1 MTRRFLFLTSV
12 MVGMALQGLGQ
23 TKVILPKF
31 QKIVKVDAG
40 VNIRKAPSASSQKLI
55 EYYDPENEGG
65 ESSGV
70 TVKWEE
76 AKDRRYKPK
85 AVNADAVPVVGEVGD
100 WYKVYYSNGYDW
112 GGESFSGIA
121 YIAKKFCHDAEVT
134 PVQFTP
140 SRKTQK
146 YKNYFIETDNSGGD
160 WVLHLGKY
168 VDGSLV
174 RLQAISWVGY
184 EEMEKIKDI
193 ENPSDAEIQHLLTL
207 FNKKAISITFRIKG
221 VEHDIKMNLD
231 EYNGP
236 TIEK

>member
-1 MTRRFLFLTSV
+1 MIRRFLFLTSV
-12 MVGMALQGLGQ
+12 MVGMTLQGFGQ

-40 VNIRKAPSASSQKLI
+40 VNIRKAPSTSSQKLI
-55 EYYDPENEGG
+55 EYYDPEDEGG

-76 AKDRRYKPK
+76 VKDRRHKPK
-85 AVNADAVPVVGEVGD
+85 AVNAEAVPVIGEVGD

-121 YIAKKFCHDAEVT
+121 YIAKKFCHDAELT

-146 YKNYFIETDNSGGD
+146 YLNSA
-160 WVLHLGKY
+160 VLWFNNLYKY
-168 VDGSLV
+168 LS
-174 RLQAISWVGY
+174 
-184 EEMEKIKDI
+184 
-193 ENPSDAEIQHLLTL
+193 
-207 FNKKAISITFRIKG
+207 NKKLPRILSCWKF
-221 VEHDIKMNLD
+221 HL
-231 EYNGP
+231 P
-236 TIEK
+236 